1 MVRLRR
7 VAVRELLQEC
17 EPVSVTCCPPAG
29 ERQCDC
35 EVFTPEAYTLL
46 SNSEVRLPILLKD
59 TYPVSTGN

>member
-1 MVRLRR
+1 M
-7 VAVRELLQEC
+7 
-17 EPVSVTCCPPAG
+17 SVTCCPPAG